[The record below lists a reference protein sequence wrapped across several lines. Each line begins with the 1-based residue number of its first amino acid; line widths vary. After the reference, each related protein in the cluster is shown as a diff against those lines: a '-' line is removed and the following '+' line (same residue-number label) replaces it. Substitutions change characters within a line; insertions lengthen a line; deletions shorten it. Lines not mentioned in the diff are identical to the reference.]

1 MSQRSLPFAPYNTA
15 AAMNITAPLQK
26 IAEGR
31 EAEMFAWEDGRV
43 LRLYRPGWGRGD
55 AAHQALLLDIAG
67 QSGIRVPAQ
76 YGLVEVD
83 GRPGIVLERLDG
95 PDLLTEIGAKPWRVF
110 ADGVVWGRLH
120 AEINSSTAPAE
131 LETTRSRYRRRIES
145 SPLVPD
151 EFRAP
156 ALARLDS
163 LPDGDRLSH
172 GDFHPANIMRCDGDF
187 AAIDW
192 SNATRGPAEA
202 DYARSYL
209 LGTLGDL
216 PPGSPILLR
225 LFARFGRRLLRT
237 TYDRAYRRVLQS
249 DRAAVEA
256 WRFPV
261 LAGRLTE
268 EIEPERKAL
277 LSIIRRLA

>member
-1 MSQRSLPFAPYNTA
+1 MNT
-15 AAMNITAPLQK
+15 TTPLKK

-43 LRLYRPGWGRGD
+43 LRLYRPGSDRGK
-55 AAHQALLLDIAG
+55 AEHQARLLSIAG

-83 GRPGIVLERLDG
+83 GRPGIVLERLAG
-95 PDLLTEIGAKPWRVF
+95 PDLLTELGAKPWLLISAGRT
-110 ADGVVWGRLH
+110 WGRLH
-120 AEINSSTAPAE
+120 AEINSSQAPPD
-131 LETTRSRYRRRIES
+131 LETTRSRYRRMIEA

-151 EFRAP
+151 DFRAP

-163 LPDGDRLSH
+163 LPDGDRLNH
-172 GDFHPANIMRCDGDF
+172 GDFHPANIMRSGGDF

-202 DYARSYL
+202 DYIRSYMIC
-209 LGTLGDL
+209 TLGDL
-216 PPGSPILLR
+216 PPGSPFHLR
-225 LFARFGRRLLRT
+225 LFARLGRRVLRAI
-237 TYDRAYRRVLQS
+237 YDRAYRRVLQP

-256 WRFPV
+256 WRLPV
-261 LAGRLTE
+261 LVGRLTE
-268 EIEPERKAL
+268 DIEPERKAL
-277 LSIIRRLA
+277 LSSIRSLA

>member
-1 MSQRSLPFAPYNTA
+1 
-15 AAMNITAPLQK
+15 MNLTAPLQK

-31 EAEMFAWEDGRV
+31 EAEMFAWEDDRV
-43 LRLYRPGWGRGD
+43 LRLYRRGFSSGE
-55 AAHQALLLDIAG
+55 AERQARLLDIAAAC
-67 QSGIRVPAQ
+67 GIRVPAE
-76 YGLVEVD
+76 YGLVEVE
-83 GRPGIVLERLDG
+83 GRPGLVLERIEG
-95 PDLLTEIGAKPWRVF
+95 PDLLTELGAKPWRLLQV
-110 ADGVVWGRLH
+110 GGVWGRLH
-120 AEINSSTAPAE
+120 AEINSSQAPPD
-131 LETTRSRYRRRIES
+131 LETTRGRYSRMIEA

-151 EFRAP
+151 EFKAP
-156 ALARLDS
+156 ALTRLAS
-163 LPDGDRLSH
+163 LPDGERLNH

-225 LFARFGRRLLRT
+225 LFARFGRRVVRDG
-237 TYDRAYRRVLQS
+237 YSRAYRGVLKV
-249 DRAAVEA
+249 DARAVEA
-256 WRFPV
+256 WRLPV

-268 EIEPERKAL
+268 GIEPERKAL
-277 LSIIRRLA
+277 LSSVRSLLLVQ

>member
-1 MSQRSLPFAPYNTA
+1 
-15 AAMNITAPLQK
+15 MNITAPLRK

-43 LRLYRPGWGRGD
+43 LRLYRGGFFRG
-55 AAHQALLLDIAG
+55 APEQQARMLNIARER
-67 QSGIRVPAQ
+67 GIRVPAQ

-110 ADGVVWGRLH
+110 ADGAVWGRLH
-120 AEINSSTAPAE
+120 AEINSSQAPPD
-131 LETTRSRYRRRIES
+131 LETTRSRYRRMIEA

-151 EFRAP
+151 DFRAP

-163 LPDGDRLSH
+163 LPDGDCLNH

-192 SNATRGPAEA
+192 GNATRGPAEA

-216 PPGSPILLR
+216 PPGSPIHLR
-225 LFARFGRRLLRT
+225 LFARFGRRLVRA
-237 TYDRAYRRVLQS
+237 TYVRAYRRVLKP
-249 DRAAVEA
+249 DARAVES
-256 WRFPV
+256 WRLPV
-261 LAGRLTE
+261 LVGRLTE
-268 EIEPERKAL
+268 DIEPERKAL
-277 LSIIRRLA
+277 LSSIRSLA

>member
-1 MSQRSLPFAPYNTA
+1 
-15 AAMNITAPLQK
+15 MNQTAPLQK

-43 LRLYRPGWGRGD
+43 LRLYRPGWDRGE
-55 AAHQALLLDIAG
+55 AERQARVLDIAG

-110 ADGVVWGRLH
+110 ADSSIWGRLH
-120 AEINSSTAPAE
+120 AEINSSSAPAE

-151 EFRAP
+151 EYRAP
-156 ALARLDS
+156 ALARLES
-163 LPDGDRLSH
+163 LPDGDRLNH
-172 GDFHPANIMRCDGDF
+172 GDFHPANIMRHDGGF
-187 AAIDW
+187 ASIDW

-202 DYARSYL
+202 DYIRSYIIC
-209 LGTLGDL
+209 TLGDL
-216 PPGSPILLR
+216 PPGSPIHLR
-225 LFARFGRRLLRT
+225 LFARFGRRVLRA
-237 TYDRAYRRVLQS
+237 TYDRAYRRVLRP
-249 DRAAVEA
+249 DPRAVEA
-256 WRFPV
+256 WRLPV

-268 EIEPERKAL
+268 DIAPERTAL
-277 LSIIRRLA
+277 IRHLRALA

>member
-1 MSQRSLPFAPYNTA
+1 MNT
-15 AAMNITAPLQK
+15 TAPLQK

-43 LRLYRPGWGRGD
+43 LRLYRPGWDRGE
-55 AAHQALLLDIAG
+55 AERQARLLDIVG

-95 PDLLTEIGAKPWRVF
+95 PDLLTEIGAKPWRLF
-110 ADGVVWGRLH
+110 ADGAVWGRLH
-120 AEINSSTAPAE
+120 AEINSSPAPAE
-131 LETTRSRYRRRIES
+131 LETTRGRYHRRIES

-151 EFRAP
+151 EFRSP
-156 ALARLDS
+156 ALARLES
-163 LPDGDRLSH
+163 LPDGDRVNH
-172 GDFHPANIMRCDGDF
+172 GDFHPANIMRCDGGF
-187 AAIDW
+187 ASIDW

-237 TYDRAYRRVLQS
+237 TYDRAYRRVLKP
-249 DRAAVEA
+249 DARAVEA
-256 WRFPV
+256 WRLPV

-268 EIEPERKAL
+268 GIEPERKAL
-277 LSIIRRLA
+277 LSSIHSLL